1 MSTLP
6 TTTPAR
12 DKVAR
17 YVIVNER
24 TSRIVATV
32 PGTHHML
39 ETFCERLDTRLGG
52 RHFYDDAE
60 ARDDYL
66 GQIGPNADVTN
77 RPWK

>member
-1 MSTLP
+1 ME
-6 TTTPAR
+6 TTKTITR

-17 YVIVNER
+17 YVIVREG
-24 TSRIVATV
+24 SGRIVATI

-52 RHFYDDAE
+52 RHFYDDAT
-60 ARDDYL
+60 AASDYL
-66 GQIGPNADVTN
+66 PQIGPNVDVTN

>member
-1 MSTLP
+1 M
-6 TTTPAR
+6 TTTPSTITR

-17 YVIVNER
+17 YVIVREGTN
-24 TSRIVATV
+24 RIVATV

-39 ETFCERLDTRLGG
+39 ETFCERLDARLGG
-52 RHFYDDAE
+52 RHFYDEVE
-60 ARDDYL
+60 ARDLYL